1 MYLQLIREHLSENST
16 EGRLYLNGEFE
27 CYTLE
32 DKDRH
37 LEDGE
42 NEKVYGKTAIPR
54 GEYEINLTMSNRFQ
68 EILPLLKDVK
78 DFNGIRIHPGNTSKD
93 TEGCILVG
101 QTATKD
107 NDDFI
112 GSSRLAFESLM
123 EKLEK
128 AERITIEIV

>member
-1 MYLQLIREHLSENST
+1 MYLQLIREHLSDKST
-16 EGRLYLNGEFE
+16 EGKLYLNGEFE

-54 GEYEINLTMSNRFQ
+54 GEYEIDLTMSNRFQ
-68 EILPLLKDVK
+68 KILPLLKDVPG
-78 DFNGIRIHPGNTSKD
+78 FTGVRIHPGNTSED

-107 NDDFI
+107 DDDFI
-112 GSSRLAFESLM
+112 GKSRLAFDALM
-123 EKLEK
+123 AKLET